1 MQICDKKINVLLI
14 NNFEN
19 CADMFLRKT
28 LSIALLTAASS
39 AVFAQ
44 GLVLNNDDLRTDL
57 NWLNQQGVINIS
69 TSTWPLSGDEIQR
82 ALSQAKVTHPAQQK
96 VINSVLNALKAD
108 NDTVKVGA
116 FAGTDIKDIPQAFG
130 NNHKSQYEGSVEFNA
145 GGENWDA
152 KIRVN
157 AEKDPQIDSGHD
169 ANVEGSYVAGKL
181 WNQWVV
187 AGQIPTWWGPGH
199 DGSLIRGDASR
210 PVYGVT
216 MQRAVQDAFE
226 NKWLSW
232 IGPWQYQLF
241 AGQLDDYKAVPNAKL
256 LGMRVTARPVPALEL
271 GASRTLQI
279 GGDGQPNS
287 FKAYWNAII
296 GKDNGCTNTDCIGV
310 DNPSNQLAG
319 FDARL
324 HLQPL
329 FNIPVSV
336 YGQYIGEDEAGYLPS
351 KKMYLAGADYSSIVK
366 NMPYQ
371 LYAEWADTRTNGD
384 VKGISY
390 SHHQYTDGYYQH
402 GFPLGHAIGGDGQM
416 YSVGGDIRFDPM
428 NRLSGRAMVVKVNE
442 SNLAINKAFPKEDK
456 IKALDLTWTHYI
468 KPDLPLKINGW
479 ISDSDLE
486 GNDSGASIGIEIPL
500 ERKMFG
506 F

>member
-1 MQICDKKINVLLI
+1 
-14 NNFEN
+14 
-19 CADMFLRKT
+19 MFLRKT
-28 LSIALLTAASS
+28 LSIAILATASS
-39 AVFAQ
+39 AIFAQ
-44 GLVLNNDDLRTDL
+44 GLVLNNEDLRTDL
-57 NWLNQQGVINIS
+57 NWLNQQGVISIS

-108 NDTVKVGA
+108 NNTVKVSA
-116 FAGTDIKDIPQAFG
+116 FAETDIKNIPQAFG
-130 NNHKSQYEGSVEFNA
+130 DNQKSQYQGSLEFNA

-169 ANVEGSYVAGKL
+169 VNVEGSYVAGKL
-181 WNQWVV
+181 WNQWLV

-241 AGQLDDYKAVPNAKL
+241 AGQLDDYKAVPHAKL
-256 LGMRVTARPVPALEL
+256 LGMRVTARPVPALEI
-271 GASRTLQI
+271 GASRAIQI
-279 GGDGQPNS
+279 GGDGQPDS
-287 FKAYWNAII
+287 FKAYWNAVI
-296 GKDNGCTNTDCIGV
+296 GKDNGCTENSCVGE
-310 DNPSNQLAG
+310 DNASNQLAG

-324 HLQPL
+324 QLQPL

-336 YGQYIGEDEAGYLPS
+336 YGQYIGEDEAGGLPS
-351 KKMYLAGADYSSIVK
+351 KKMYLAGADYSSMIN

-371 LYAEWADTRTNGD
+371 IYAEWADTRTNGD
-384 VKGISY
+384 VRGISY
-390 SHHQYTDGYYQH
+390 NHHQYTDGYYQH
-402 GFPLGHAIGGDGQM
+402 GFPLGHAMGGDGQM
-416 YSVGGDIRFDPM
+416 YSVGGDIRFDVM
-428 NRLSGRAMVVKVNE
+428 NRLSGRAMVVKVNQ
-442 SNLAINKAFPKEDK
+442 SNLAINKAFPKDDE

-479 ISDSDLE
+479 VSDSDLE
-486 GNDSGASIGIEIPL
+486 GNDAGASIGVEIPL

>member
-1 MQICDKKINVLLI
+1 MLLI

-28 LSIALLTAASS
+28 LSIALLATASS

-108 NDTVKVGA
+108 NNTVKVGA
-116 FAGTDIKDIPQAFG
+116 FAESDIKNIPQAFG
-130 NNHKSQYEGSVEFNA
+130 DNQKSQYQGSLEFNA

-169 ANVEGSYVAGKL
+169 VNVEGSYVAGKL
-181 WNQWVV
+181 WNQWLV

-241 AGQLDDYKAVPNAKL
+241 AGQLDDYKAVPHAKL
-256 LGMRVTARPVPALEL
+256 LGMRVTARPVPALEI
-271 GASRTLQI
+271 GASRAIQI
-279 GGDGQPNS
+279 GGDGQPDS
-287 FKAYWNAII
+287 FKAYWNAVI
-296 GKDNGCTNTDCIGV
+296 GKDNGCTENSCVGE
-310 DNPSNQLAG
+310 DNASNQLAG

-324 HLQPL
+324 QLQPL

-336 YGQYIGEDEAGYLPS
+336 YGQYIGEDEAGGLPS
-351 KKMYLAGADYSSIVK
+351 KKMYLAGADYSSMIN

-371 LYAEWADTRTNGD
+371 IYAEWADTRTNGN
-384 VKGISY
+384 VRGISY
-390 SHHQYTDGYYQH
+390 NHHQYTDGYYQH
-402 GFPLGHAIGGDGQM
+402 GFSLGHAMGGDGQM
-416 YSVGGDIRFDPM
+416 YSVGGDIRFDVM
-428 NRLSGRAMVVKVNE
+428 NRLSGRAMVVKVNQ
-442 SNLAINKAFPKEDK
+442 SNLAINKAFPKDDE

-479 ISDSDLE
+479 VSDSDLE
-486 GNDSGASIGIEIPL
+486 GNDAGASIGVEIPL